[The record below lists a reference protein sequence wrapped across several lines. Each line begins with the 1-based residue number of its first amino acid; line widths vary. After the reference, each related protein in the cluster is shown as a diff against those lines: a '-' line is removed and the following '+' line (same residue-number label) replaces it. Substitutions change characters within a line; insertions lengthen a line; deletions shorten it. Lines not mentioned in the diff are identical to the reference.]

1 MIPASVG
8 KEAVAQ
14 TADYP
19 AFSYIRIIKFGN
31 RPDTGY
37 KKAGLAGCK
46 ISFQKTKQNLYHLP
60 YIRKNCRLLS
70 WQCFRYIFIE
80 RH

>member
-46 ISFQKTKQNLYHLP
+46 ISFQKTKQKALQLAIYAKKL
-60 YIRKNCRLLS
+60 
-70 WQCFRYIFIE
+70 
-80 RH
+80 